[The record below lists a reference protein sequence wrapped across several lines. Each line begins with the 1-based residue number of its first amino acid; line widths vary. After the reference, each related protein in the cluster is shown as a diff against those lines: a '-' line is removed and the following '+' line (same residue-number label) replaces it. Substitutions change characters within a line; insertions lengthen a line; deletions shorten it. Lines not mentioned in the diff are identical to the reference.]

1 MKPRLFCF
9 GDSFVDWHIPK
20 YHWRYYLSKHYE
32 VYKHGKLGADN
43 SSIIFQLGNLDE
55 YREGDR
61 IVIVFT
67 DPGRLPGRY
76 YGDKKELYLNNQY
89 RSPPYYKDSKFA
101 EKLDDLRL
109 TEGNNWINGVRENDI
124 KFLKNLQKW
133 LKIYNPV
140 FITWS
145 EQFAIPTSDFVTL
158 IKVTSNWEEGVGEK
172 MDFHPG
178 PKGCYE
184 MYKIIHGL
192 LEIEEPVVEFVED
205 IKDKKI
211 L

>member
-20 YHWRYYLSKHYE
+20 YHWTYYLSKHYE

-43 SSIIFQLGNLDE
+43 YSIIFQLGNLDE

-67 DPGRLPGRY
+67 DPGRLPRRY
-76 YGDKKELYLNNQY
+76 YGERHVTFLGNPYKAPNFFKDKHLAK
-89 RSPPYYKDSKFA
+89 
-101 EKLDDLRL
+101 KLDDLRL
-109 TEGNNWINGVRENDI
+109 IEGNNWINGVRENDI
-124 KFLKNLQKW
+124 KFIKNLQKW
-133 LKIYNPV
+133 LNLYNPV

-145 EQFAIPTSDFVTL
+145 EQFHNSTSDFVSL
-158 IKVTSNWEEGVGEK
+158 IKVTSNWEERVGEEI
-172 MDFHPG
+172 DFHPG
-178 PKGCYE
+178 PKGCYD
-184 MYKIIHGL
+184 MYKKIHEL
-192 LEIEEPVVEFVED
+192 LKIKEPIVDFEVEIKEE
-205 IKDKKI
+205 KM